1 MNKRGSSR
9 ELQDTIVI
17 VPAYNE
23 GKVVRGNLEKIF
35 AIFPRVVCVNDGSVD
50 DTLECA
56 RQSGAIVIDHP
67 INIGQGGAIQ
77 TGIDYGLQEGYQYFA
92 TIDADGQHSFTD
104 LRDMLIEL
112 KKGDTDIVLG
122 SRFLGRKAENMPRAK
137 RLLLRLAVLFSNV
150 TSGSS

>member
-23 GKVVRGNLEKIF
+23 GKVVRGNLEKIL

-67 INIGQGGAIQ
+67 INIGQGG
-77 TGIDYGLQEGYQYFA
+77 
-92 TIDADGQHSFTD
+92 
-104 LRDMLIEL
+104 
-112 KKGDTDIVLG
+112 GDTDW
-122 SRFLGRKAENMPRAK
+122 N
-137 RLLLRLAVLFSNV
+137 RLWVAGGLSIFCDN
-150 TSGSS
+150 